1 MAENIKTT
9 VEELRKLINVD
20 NVIGSPIETED
31 KILIPVMRMGVGFG
45 AGESLLGNE
54 GNDVAGAAAGVEPI
68 SMVMIPKK
76 GNDAE
81 GVRVLDLSKG
91 TETNKALSDLG
102 LIITDLVKGYMG
114 TMNEGEY
121 VNEEE
126 FIEPEFTTYDE
137 NEKEEKLKKV
147 VPRIKYGSYSW
158 NYSRL
163 TLEYK
168 YHFLMRMKAELMD
181 AREKGNLDKDL
192 FNEAQWKNVTRILDD
207 SDGFFRD
214 SCKAVMKGQESAAD
228 LIEEYVRLREI
239 EKQYVVLKKNQ
250 ESLQEKYDNLDK
262 NHKELKK
269 QVNRYLPNRMKR
281 FLKRILK
288 KIKFR

>member
-45 AGESLLGNE
+45 AGESILGNE

-114 TMNEGEY
+114 SMDNGEY

-126 FIEPEFTTYDE
+126 FIEPEFTTYD
-137 NEKEEKLKKV
+137 NEEEKKEE
-147 VPRIKYGSYSW
+147 
-158 NYSRL
+158 
-163 TLEYK
+163 
-168 YHFLMRMKAELMD
+168 
-181 AREKGNLDKDL
+181 
-192 FNEAQWKNVTRILDD
+192 
-207 SDGFFRD
+207 
-214 SCKAVMKGQESAAD
+214 
-228 LIEEYVRLREI
+228 
-239 EKQYVVLKKNQ
+239 
-250 ESLQEKYDNLDK
+250 
-262 NHKELKK
+262 
-269 QVNRYLPNRMKR
+269 
-281 FLKRILK
+281 
-288 KIKFR
+288 

>member
-54 GNDVAGAAAGVEPI
+54 GND
-68 SMVMIPKK
+68 
-76 GNDAE
+76 AE

-114 TMNEGEY
+114 IMNEGEY

-137 NEKEEKLKKV
+137 NEKEEK
-147 VPRIKYGSYSW
+147 
-158 NYSRL
+158 
-163 TLEYK
+163 
-168 YHFLMRMKAELMD
+168 
-181 AREKGNLDKDL
+181 
-192 FNEAQWKNVTRILDD
+192 
-207 SDGFFRD
+207 
-214 SCKAVMKGQESAAD
+214 
-228 LIEEYVRLREI
+228 EE
-239 EKQYVVLKKNQ
+239 
-250 ESLQEKYDNLDK
+250 
-262 NHKELKK
+262 
-269 QVNRYLPNRMKR
+269 
-281 FLKRILK
+281 
-288 KIKFR
+288 